1 MRRRSRL
8 LRCLQ
13 SAAVASLVLG
23 LPAAARAERL
33 TGTLRIVHA
42 DDLRHG
48 RSHDSYLLQT
58 ASGSVPLKVSGRDLE
73 QLAGQR
79 VEVSGTPSGDA
90 LLVDPGSNALDSV
103 DASSPTQGTG
113 VHSVAVILF
122 TGAWGG
128 TVPTA
133 AQADQVVFSGSS
145 SVNAFYR
152 EESWGKLSLR
162 GAVFGPYVIPDGDAG
177 CSFARFG
184 DDALAQARAHGQ
196 NVDGYQHYLFVF
208 PYTAQCQWAGVAELP
223 GTRTWVNG
231 ELDLR
236 VVGHELGHNFGL
248 HHAASLSC
256 ADGAGKAAQLT
267 DSCSQDEYGDPFD
280 NMGMGADGTRQLNA
294 WHKQQAGWLSNA
306 AMQTVTASG
315 TYNVAPLES
324 ASGPIGLRIP
334 RPGRADSLW
343 VDFRQPFGSFD
354 TYAPTDPAVNG
365 VLLHVDPDTTQ
376 IEQSRLLDATP
387 ETTTFADA
395 SLTAGRTFVDGGTG
409 IRVTTLS
416 VSPLGAV
423 VRVSLDGSGA
433 GASPPSVPSGL
444 RAARSG
450 SSVALGWLPS
460 SDDLAVAGYQVFRD
474 GAAQPV
480 GSTSATSYTDEL
492 AGSGPH
498 SYVVR
503 AFDGD
508 GNLSAP
514 SAAASVS
521 DGLRAVAL
529 GSPTRLHAAVKL
541 QRGRLV
547 AALSWTASAGASSY
561 EVLRGGE
568 TLATVTRPAFTDTT
582 FAAYTALAGA
592 RYAVRAIDADGRVSA
607 PSSGFLLRRPG
618 APKLR
623 LTGHRLHHAG
633 SVRRLLATVRL
644 VDVLRPARCS
654 YRLNDGGWR
663 ACPWR
668 AGDDVTIART
678 VQSRRGTV
686 LLSVRVTAADRRSL
700 TRTFRVR

>member
-1 MRRRSRL
+1 MRRSL
-8 LRCLQ
+8 SLFLQ
-13 SAAVASLVLG
+13 TAALACAVLA
-23 LPAAARAERL
+23 LPAAAQAERL
-33 TGTLRIVHA
+33 TGTLRAIHF
-42 DDLRHG
+42 DDPAHG
-48 RSHDSYLLQT
+48 VSRNSYLLQT
-58 ASGSVPLKVSGRDLE
+58 PSGSVPLRTGSADLL
-73 QLAGQR
+73 QLAGER
-79 VEVSGTPSGDA
+79 VQVSGQPNGDA
-90 LLVDPGSNALDSV
+90 LVVSGGAGGLQSLVAAPNTLGLGS
-103 DASSPTQGTG
+103 
-113 VHSVAVILF
+113 HSVAVILL
-122 TGAWGG
+122 TGTWGG
-128 TVPTA
+128 SVPTP
-133 AQADQVVFSGSS
+133 AQADATIFSGSS
-145 SVNAFYR
+145 SVNAFYQ
-152 EESWGKLSLR
+152 EESWGKLSLH
-162 GAVFGPYVIPDGDAG
+162 GAVFGPYAIPDGDAG
-177 CSFARFG
+177 CPFTRFG

-256 ADGAGKAAQLT
+256 ADATGKAAPLT

-280 NMGMGADGTRQLNA
+280 NMGMGADGPRQLNA

-376 IEQSRLLDATP
+376 IEQSRLIDATP
-387 ETTTFADA
+387 QTTTFADA

-409 IRVTTLS
+409 IRITTLS

-433 GASPPSVPSGL
+433 GVSPPSVPSGL

-450 SSVALGWLPS
+450 SSVALSWLPS

-480 GSTSATSYTDEL
+480 GSSSAASYTDEL

-529 GSPTRLHAAVKL
+529 GSPTGLHAAVKL
-541 QRGRLV
+541 QRGKLV
-547 AALSWTASAGASSY
+547 ASLGWTASAGASSY

-568 TLATVTRPAFTDTT
+568 KLAT
-582 FAAYTALAGA
+582 
-592 RYAVRAIDADGRVSA
+592 
-607 PSSGFLLRRPG
+607 
-618 APKLR
+618 
-623 LTGHRLHHAG
+623 
-633 SVRRLLATVRL
+633 
-644 VDVLRPARCS
+644 
-654 YRLNDGGWR
+654 
-663 ACPWR
+663 
-668 AGDDVTIART
+668 
-678 VQSRRGTV
+678 
-686 LLSVRVTAADRRSL
+686 
-700 TRTFRVR
+700 